1 MDNARKIAFNQNG
14 PQLRKKNKVIN
25 LIDRF
30 GDKNQLNSNNFNAT
44 FLKLS

>member
-1 MDNARKIAFNQNG
+1 MDYARKIAFN
-14 PQLRKKNKVIN
+14 PQLSKKNKVIKL

-44 FLKLS
+44 FLKFS